1 MSLCR
6 TRNLEENE
14 HPENQVNNFVKMKEN
29 SNENK
34 HNIKEKKKKICIP
47 KDTIYK
53 EDEEII
59 TKENQKKNEEIINTD
74 IPKAFKY
81 KKTEEKINFNME
93 EMDSTRFI
101 LKEKEDNNIK
111 NKENQ
116 DEINNEELLK
126 KKSNQ
131 ENKENKENNEEIKN
145 INNEKIKEEHIE
157 NDEIKELKEDKFLS
171 KKEEKEEEKEEIIKE
186 DNKDDINKNDNKENL
201 QEEKI
206 NKVPEE
212 KVEFEEENKQNII
225 KNEEKEEKEDTNNE
239 TLKSASKN
247 LENQPEILKEE
258 IKQELDENKE
268 EIENKKELE
277 EKKEEIIEE
286 PKEEIKDELK
296 EKSIENKEEN
306 KDEIEQEKNE
316 EKEEVKNNEKEQI
329 QDENNNEVK
338 EEQENLN
345 EIHEEKNEEVKSPE
359 EKEDEN
365 LNNQENKDNQAF
377 NEFLT
382 KNDSL
387 IKVININLESKG
399 YSKADIQSKFD
410 EVFQSITETKLDQ
423 NHISLVNNLLSDV
436 LSITV
441 DSDKKDLEKF
451 FTDLFSSLNYDK
463 EKIHE
468 QILTFAEDI
477 EEQEKLKT
485 RKLNRNIRSYI
496 KDCQEQLNQIFKQD
510 DMPSDRVVSYDKFC
524 QIVEEVGMKM
534 KKEYMDVLLYQMKM
548 AVPKNRSIHEF
559 NMIVIVDFLK

>member
-34 HNIKEKKKKICIP
+34 HNTKEKKKKICIP

-81 KKTEEKINFNME
+81 KKTEDKINFNME

-116 DEINNEELLK
+116 NEINNEELLK

-131 ENKENKENNEEIKN
+131 ENKEKKENNEVIKN

-171 KKEEKEEEKEEIIKE
+171 KEEEKKEEKEEIIKE
-186 DNKDDINKNDNKENL
+186 DNKDDINKNDNKENI

-212 KVEFEEENKQNII
+212 KVEFEEENKQDII

-268 EIENKKELE
+268 EIENKKKLE

-306 KDEIEQEKNE
+306 KGEMEQEKNE

-359 EKEDEN
+359 EKEE
-365 LNNQENKDNQAF
+365 ENQAF

-399 YSKADIQSKFD
+399 YSKTDIQSKFD

-423 NHISLVNNLLSDV
+423 NHISLVNNLLSDL

>member
-34 HNIKEKKKKICIP
+34 HNTKEKKKKICIP

-81 KKTEEKINFNME
+81 KKTEDKINFNME

-126 KKSNQ
+126 EKSNQ
-131 ENKENKENNEEIKN
+131 ENKENNEEIKN

-171 KKEEKEEEKEEIIKE
+171 KEEEKKEEKEEIIKE
-186 DNKDDINKNDNKENL
+186 DNKDDINKNDNKENI

-212 KVEFEEENKQNII
+212 KVEFEEENKQDII

-268 EIENKKELE
+268 EIENKKKLE

-296 EKSIENKEEN
+296 EKPIENKEEN
-306 KDEIEQEKNE
+306 KDEIEQEIKNE

-359 EKEDEN
+359 EKEEEN
-365 LNNQENKDNQAF
+365 LNNQENKDNQVF

-399 YSKADIQSKFD
+399 YSKTDIQSKFD

-423 NHISLVNNLLSDV
+423 NHISLVNNLLNDL